1 MPRGSGSMNSPCRV
15 HRSKGGRVL
24 ILHPPTLHLVGI
36 IVTLVA
42 AGVSLLTW
50 YHHRDGPGL
59 RGWAVALLLSGL
71 GSLLFILRGADT
83 PFSMVAV
90 TNALFVAGFALMW
103 MSMRRFNDRRLGP
116 WRMAVSVV
124 AVTIAF
130 AVLFTLAWQA
140 GAAVRAQTI
149 LFSLFIAGLALATAR
164 ETWRGRQ
171 LDGLR
176 SRALPA
182 AALVGIA
189 AARLVRAALVGL
201 QAIGAVDTHVN
212 AAALSYAQ
220 YFTTI
225 FILVVTFG
233 LVLMANE
240 RFERQYAR
248 LTEGRPAAD

>member
-1 MPRGSGSMNSPCRV
+1 M
-15 HRSKGGRVL
+15 L

-42 AGVSLLTW
+42 SGVSLLTW
-50 YHHRDGPGL
+50 YHHRDAPGL
-59 RGWAVALLLSGL
+59 RGWAVALLLSSV
-71 GSLLFILRGADT
+71 GSVLFIVRGSDASLT
-83 PFSMVAV
+83 VVAM
-90 TNALFVAGFALMW
+90 TNASFVAGFTLMW
-103 MSMRRFNDRRLGP
+103 MSMRRFNDRTIGP
-116 WRMAVSVV
+116 LRTVVSVS

-130 AVLFTLAWQA
+130 AGLYTLAWQTA
-140 GAAVRAQTI
+140 GAVRAPAI
-149 LFSLFIAGLALATAR
+149 LFSLFIAGLALATAW

-182 AALVGIA
+182 AALIGIA
-189 AARLVRAALVGL
+189 TARVVRVAMVVL
-201 QAIGAVDTHVN
+201 QAIGVIDGHVN

-220 YFTTI
+220 YFTTTC
-225 FILVVTFG
+225 ILVVTFG

-248 LTEGRPAAD
+248 LAEGQPAAE